1 MEKDRKGENRLQMNL
16 GFAQQQGIQQDLFI
30 GQRRQES
37 HINQTDIKEIMPG
50 DFPLLLRESRLRP
63 KRLFYRGTLP
73 PSDLIGIGMVGTRRP
88 GSSAR
93 ELCRRLVRSLQGTK
107 AVVVSGLAQGIDSYC
122 HEAALDAGIPT
133 VAVIAQGLEAPL
145 TGDRRVLAQR
155 IVDAGGAIL
164 TEYEGDA
171 PSYRGT
177 FPARNRIISGLSR
190 AVVLVQSKAKGG
202 ALITADYC
210 LQEGKQ
216 LLAVPGDF
224 DSEVSSGP
232 NLYLDQGKAKPV
244 FRPESLPLVAG
255 IPRTGPLPGN
265 RSDATIGAT
274 NSLSALKQAGCSLSP
289 EALDLFMRFN
299 GFRKTFTDIQA
310 ECNLLTCN
318 ILSIL
323 TELEIAGLVETRD
336 NFQFYFNGTV

>member
-1 MEKDRKGENRLQMNL
+1 MAQDRKDIRRTNQEYLVQDFFEPSRNVPSVLKGND
-16 GFAQQQGIQQDLFI
+16 GTGIQ
-30 GQRRQES
+30 
-37 HINQTDIKEIMPG
+37 EIREEQ
-50 DFPLLLRESRLRP
+50 FPLLLRESKLRP
-63 KRLFYRGTLP
+63 KQLYYRGTLP
-73 PSDLIGIGMVGTRRP
+73 PAGYIGIGMVGTRRP

-133 VAVIAQGLEAPL
+133 VAVIAQGLLAPL

-155 IVDAGGAIL
+155 IVEAGGAIL
-164 TEYEGDA
+164 TEYPGDA

-177 FPARNRIISGLSR
+177 FPARNRIISGLSQ
-190 AVVLVQSKAKGG
+190 AIVLVQSKTKGG

-210 LQEGKQ
+210 LQEGKI

-232 NLYLDQGKAKPV
+232 NLYLDQGKANPV
-244 FRPESLPLVAG
+244 FKPESLPLVAG
-255 IPRTGPLPGN
+255 IPIDQPIAGSNTKT
-265 RSDATIGAT
+265 ATA
-274 NSLSALKQAGCSLSP
+274 SLSGLIQVGCTLSQ
-289 EALDLFMRFN
+289 EAQKLFNQFK
-299 GFRKTFTDIQA
+299 GFRKTFSEIQKD
-310 ECNLLTCN
+310 CNFKTGN
-318 ILSIL
+318 ILAIL

-336 NFQFYFNGTV
+336 NFQFYFCGSN